1 MNKTM
6 TAFVKEITILIKGN
20 TRSTVG
26 DKKTIQS
33 HCDVMVSSYLGHSKT
48 TAALILFREPILILI
63 NEQLLQKA
71 LRVMSAE

>member
-1 MNKTM
+1 M
-6 TAFVKEITILIKGN
+6 TAFVKEITILIKGK
-20 TRSTVG
+20 TSTTVG

-33 HCDVMVSSYLGHSKT
+33 HCEVMVSSCLSQRKT
-48 TAALILFREPILILI
+48 TAAIILFRKLILILI